1 MPQFHNKKKYK
12 MIELNEE
19 NFLVY
24 ALKNYNSPEF
34 TVMYDFEEYVKIFK
48 YLKRLF
54 RRYAKTDI
62 LSHRLIINHLIVLY
76 NVFGAAATPLLF
88 YKTDRDHWPILK
100 TFLVFLNRMP
110 MEQIVTGGVRED
122 EIPLDYKIINILRK
136 I

>member
-1 MPQFHNKKKYK
+1 

-24 ALKNYNSPEF
+24 ALKNYNSPEC
-34 TVMYDFEEYVKIFK
+34 TGMDDFEEDVKRFK

-54 RRYAKTDI
+54 RRYTKTDI

-76 NVFGAAATPLLF
+76 NVFGHAATPLLF

-110 MEQIVTGGVRED
+110 MEQIVTGGVREED
-122 EIPLDYKIINILRK
+122 IPLDYKIINILRK

>member
-1 MPQFHNKKKYK
+1 

-24 ALKNYNSPEF
+24 ALKNYNSPEC
-34 TVMYDFEEYVKIFK
+34 TGMDDFEEDVKRFK

-54 RRYAKTDI
+54 RRYVKTDI
-62 LSHRLIINHLIVLY
+62 LSHRLIINHMIVLY
-76 NVFGAAATPLLF
+76 NVFGGAATPLLF

-110 MEQIVTGGVRED
+110 MEQIVTGGVREED
-122 EIPLDYKIINILRK
+122 IPLDYKIINILRK

>member
-1 MPQFHNKKKYK
+1 

-24 ALKNYNSPEF
+24 ALKNYNSPEC
-34 TVMYDFEEYVKIFK
+34 TGMDDFEEDVKRFK

-54 RRYAKTDI
+54 RRYERSGVLND
-62 LSHRLIINHLIVLY
+62 RLILNHLIVLY
-76 NVFGAAATPLLF
+76 NVFDKAATSLLF
-88 YKTDRDHWPILK
+88 YKIDNEHWSILK

-110 MEQIVTGGVRED
+110 MEQIVTGGVRGD
-122 EIPLDYKIINILRK
+122 DIQLDMKVIKILRE